1 MSRIRW
7 LHFLRRIRWHDK
19 AKIWVSLNYSYS
31 WNKLK
36 SKLYIL
42 IYVTELSRNSK
53 QFQKWFIVQW
63 FFRLTALIVSCWLN
77 RQIIVK
83 AISFFGSVTARKGH
97 QIQLP
102 GFAFIKSVHKDQIIT
117 VNEKKKRMI
126 ERSSPCV

>member
-1 MSRIRW
+1 M
-7 LHFLRRIRWHDK
+7 
-19 AKIWVSLNYSYS
+19 
-31 WNKLK
+31 
-36 SKLYIL
+36 
-42 IYVTELSRNSK
+42 YVTELSRNSK

-117 VNEKKKRMI
+117 VNEKKKKNDWKVQPLCLTPLQLR
-126 ERSSPCV
+126 ERWNWQFEH